1 MRLHDMCILMDVIS
15 IYSPI
20 ECARWFANRSEQV
33 ITVGRAIALSLKQL
47 DCDVNGCPTD
57 IK

>member
-1 MRLHDMCILMDVIS
+1 MDVIS